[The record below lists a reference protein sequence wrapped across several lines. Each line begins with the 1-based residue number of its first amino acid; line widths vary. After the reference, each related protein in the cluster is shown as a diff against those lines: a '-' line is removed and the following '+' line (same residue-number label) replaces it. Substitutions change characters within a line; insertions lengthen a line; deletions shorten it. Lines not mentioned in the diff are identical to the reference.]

1 MPTSTPA
8 SGSVTESHGAA
19 VSALRPAARRTR
31 PGLTRLWRSRYT
43 VAGLG
48 ILGALIVL
56 ALFADQVAPYG
67 PNRMRPTERLQPP
80 SAAHP
85 FGTDDLG
92 RDILSRAVF
101 GARLTLTIGAIVVP
115 LSLLLGVPLGV
126 IAGYYRRVDGPIMRI
141 VDGLMAFPAVLFA
154 ITLMAALGPSVANV
168 IIALSLA
175 YAPSAARLARGSTL
189 AVQAM
194 TYVEAARALGVP
206 DRRLIARHVL
216 PNIFAPLLVLAS
228 FTFAVSVLTEAILS
242 FLGAGAPPSV
252 PSWGTMVA
260 EGRNFIEAAPW
271 LMFFPGCCIAIVV
284 MGLNLLGDGLRDL
297 LDPRLRGG
305 LPGSGLS

>member
-1 MPTSTPA
+1 MPISTPA
-8 SGSVTESHGAA
+8 SGSATEPRGAA
-19 VSALRPAARRTR
+19 AAHSIARARRW
-31 PGLTRLWRSRYT
+31 PGLARLWRSRYT
-43 VAGLG
+43 IVGLA
-48 ILGALIVL
+48 ILGGLIGL
-56 ALFADQVAPYG
+56 AVFADQIAPYG
-67 PNRMRPTERLQPP
+67 PNRMRPTERLQAP

-101 GARLTLTIGAIVVP
+101 GARLTITIGAVVVP

-126 IAGYYRRVDGPIMRI
+126 AAGYYPRLDGIIMRV

-154 ITLMAALGPSVANV
+154 ITLMAALGPSVLNV

-175 YAPSAARLARGSTL
+175 YAPSAARLSRGSTL

-206 DRRLIARHVL
+206 DRRLIVRHVL

-252 PSWGTMVA
+252 ASWGTMVA

>member
-8 SGSVTESHGAA
+8 SASATEAAALGGAGH
-19 VSALRPAARRTR
+19 PRTR
-31 PGLTRLWRSRYT
+31 PGLARLWRSRYT
-43 VAGLG
+43 LAGLG

-56 ALFADQVAPYG
+56 ALFADQIAPYG
-67 PNRMRPTERLQPP
+67 PNRMRPTERLQSP

-101 GARLTLTIGAIVVP
+101 GARLTLTIGAVVVP

-126 IAGYYRRVDGPIMRI
+126 AAGYYPRVDGVIMRI

-154 ITLMAALGPSVANV
+154 ITLMAALGPSVTNV

-206 DRRLIARHVL
+206 DRRLIVRHVL

-252 PSWGTMVA
+252 ASWGTMVA

-305 LPGSGLS
+305 FVRGGLS

>member
-1 MPTSTPA
+1 MPTSTPV
-8 SGSVTESHGAA
+8 SGSATEPAASAA
-19 VSALRPAARRTR
+19 VGRPGARPR
-31 PGLTRLWRSRYT
+31 PGLARLWRSRYT
-43 VAGLG
+43 IAGLG

-101 GARLTLTIGAIVVP
+101 GARFTLTIGAIVVP

-141 VDGLMAFPAVLFA
+141 VDGLMAFPAVLFS

-189 AVQAM
+189 AGRAM
-194 TYVEAARALGVP
+194 TYVEAARALRVP
-206 DRRLIARHVL
+206 DRRLIAPHVL
-216 PNIFAPLLVLAS
+216 PNIFGPLLLLAS
-228 FTFAVSVLTEAILS
+228 FTFPVSLLTEAILS
-242 FLGAGAPPSV
+242 LLAAGAPPSV

-260 EGRNFIEAAPW
+260 DGRNFIEAAPW
-271 LMFFPGCCIAIVV
+271 LLCLPGCCIAIVV
-284 MGLNLLGDGLRDL
+284 MGLNLLGAGLRDL
-297 LDPRLRGG
+297 P
-305 LPGSGLS
+305 

>member
-1 MPTSTPA
+1 MPSSTL
-8 SGSVTESHGAA
+8 
-19 VSALRPAARRTR
+19 VSASATERPTAVALRTR
-31 PGLTRLWRSRYT
+31 RLGRLWRSRYT
-43 VAGLG
+43 ITGLA
-48 ILGALIVL
+48 ILAALVLL
-56 ALFADQVAPYG
+56 ALFANQIAPYG
-67 PNRMRPTERLQPP
+67 PNRMRPTERLRPP
-80 SAAHP
+80 SAEHL

-92 RDILSRAVF
+92 RDILSRTMF
-101 GARLTLTIGAIVVP
+101 GARLTLTVGAIVVP
-115 LSLLLGVPLGV
+115 ISLLLGVPLGV
-126 IAGYYRRVDGPIMRI
+126 AAGYYPRLDGPLMRV

-154 ITLMAALGPSVANV
+154 ITLMAALGQSVINV

-175 YAPSAARLARGSTL
+175 YSPSAARLARGSTL
-189 AVQAM
+189 TVQAM
-194 TYVEAARALGVP
+194 TYVEAARALGAS

-228 FTFAVSVLTEAILS
+228 FTFALSVLTEAILS

-252 PSWGTMVA
+252 ASWGTMVS
-260 EGRNFIEAAPW
+260 EGRNFIETAPW

-305 LPGSGLS
+305 VPGSGLS

>member
-1 MPTSTPA
+1 MPSSTL
-8 SGSVTESHGAA
+8 
-19 VSALRPAARRTR
+19 VSASATEGRPAVAGVTRR
-31 PGLTRLWRSRYT
+31 LARLWRSRYT
-43 VAGLG
+43 VTGLV
-48 ILGALIVL
+48 ILL
-56 ALFADQVAPYG
+56 ALVLLALLADRIAPYG
-67 PNRMRPTERLQPP
+67 PNRMRPTERLRPP
-80 SAAHP
+80 SAEHL

-92 RDILSRAVF
+92 RDILSRTVF
-101 GARLTLTIGAIVVP
+101 GARLTLTVGAVVVP
-115 LSLLLGVPLGV
+115 ISLLLGVPLGV
-126 IAGYYRRVDGPIMRI
+126 AAGYYPRLDGPLMRV

-154 ITLMAALGPSVANV
+154 ITLMAALGPSVINV

-175 YAPSAARLARGSTL
+175 YSPSAARLARGSTL
-189 AVQAM
+189 TVQAM
-194 TYVEAARALGVP
+194 TYVEAARALGAS

-228 FTFAVSVLTEAILS
+228 FTFALSVLTEAILS

-252 PSWGTMVA
+252 ASWGTMVS
-260 EGRNFIEAAPW
+260 EGRNFIETAPW

-305 LPGSGLS
+305 VPGSGLS

>member
-1 MPTSTPA
+1 MPSSTL
-8 SGSVTESHGAA
+8 
-19 VSALRPAARRTR
+19 VSASATEGRPAVAGVTRR
-31 PGLTRLWRSRYT
+31 LARLWRSRYT
-43 VAGLG
+43 VTGLV
-48 ILGALIVL
+48 ILL
-56 ALFADQVAPYG
+56 ALVLLALLADRIAPYG
-67 PNRMRPTERLQPP
+67 PNRMRPTERLRPP
-80 SAAHP
+80 SAEHL

-92 RDILSRAVF
+92 RDILSRTVF
-101 GARLTLTIGAIVVP
+101 GARLTLTVGAVVVP
-115 LSLLLGVPLGV
+115 ISLLLGVPLGV
-126 IAGYYRRVDGPIMRI
+126 AAGYYPRLDGPLMRV

-154 ITLMAALGPSVANV
+154 ITLMAALGPSVINV

-175 YAPSAARLARGSTL
+175 YSPSAARLARGSTL
-189 AVQAM
+189 TVQAM
-194 TYVEAARALGVP
+194 TYVEAARALGAS

-228 FTFAVSVLTEAILS
+228 FTFALSVLTEAILS

-252 PSWGTMVA
+252 ASWGPMVS
-260 EGRNFIEAAPW
+260 EGRNFIETAPW

-305 LPGSGLS
+305 VPGSGLS

>member
-8 SGSVTESHGAA
+8 SASATEAAALGGAGH
-19 VSALRPAARRTR
+19 SRTR
-31 PGLTRLWRSRYT
+31 PGLARLWRSRYT
-43 VAGLG
+43 LAGLG

-56 ALFADQVAPYG
+56 ALFADQIAPYR

-85 FGTDDLG
+85 LGTDDLG

-101 GARLTLTIGAIVVP
+101 GARLTLTIGAVVVP

-126 IAGYYRRVDGPIMRI
+126 AAGYYPRVDGVIMRI

-154 ITLMAALGPSVANV
+154 ITLMAALGPSVTNV

-206 DRRLIARHVL
+206 DRRLIVRHVL

-252 PSWGTMVA
+252 ASWGTMVA

-305 LPGSGLS
+305 FVRGGLS

>member
-8 SGSVTESHGAA
+8 SGSVTEPRGAA
-19 VSALRPAARRTR
+19 VSALRPAARWTR

-67 PNRMRPTERLQPP
+67 PNRIRPTERLQPP

-189 AVQAM
+189 AGQAM
-194 TYVEAARALGVP
+194 TYVEAARALRVP
-206 DRRLIARHVL
+206 DRRLIAPHVL
-216 PNIFAPLLVLAS
+216 PNIFGPLLLLAS
-228 FTFAVSVLTEAILS
+228 FTFPVSLLTEAILS
-242 FLGAGAPPSV
+242 LLAAGAPP
-252 PSWGTMVA
+252 
-260 EGRNFIEAAPW
+260 
-271 LMFFPGCCIAIVV
+271 
-284 MGLNLLGDGLRDL
+284 
-297 LDPRLRGG
+297 
-305 LPGSGLS
+305 